1 MYAIAIDDA
10 PNDQLVLSRDPFGIK
25 PLYYAETAD
34 AFAFASEPQA
44 LLRTG
49 IVTPELN
56 RAAAAEVLNLQFSTG
71 AETPFRGIHRVLPGE
86 TLVVRAGR
94 VAERHRIPAL
104 PDAAA
109 ADVAHAAAIGQ
120 LDELFEDSVD
130 IHQRA
135 DVPYGMFLS
144 GGIDSSA
151 LLAMMKRLNDQPV
164 KAFTVGFASA
174 GVPDERAQAERVAAA
189 AGAEFTAIEFEEADF
204 WRTLPDAAAAMDD
217 PAADYAVLPTY
228 MLAAAAHRAGL
239 KVVLSGEGGDEMF
252 AGYGRY
258 RRATRPRWL
267 GGRPLRAAGTLADA
281 GVLRDGAADW
291 RRGIAAAEAAASAR
305 WSALQRAQ
313 AVDCADWLPND
324 LLTKLDR
331 CLMAHG
337 VEGRVPYVDTVLAA
351 FAFRL
356 PDALKVRKRLG
367 KWLLRKWLETQL
379 PESRPMSAKRG
390 FTVPVAEWIQAR
402 GPALGPLVAG
412 QPGVA
417 EMCRPDAVEALFGAT
432 GKAAGQ
438 AQWVLL
444 FFALW
449 HDHYLMG
456 KTAGGDVFDTL
467 GAAA

>member
-1 MYAIAIDDA
+1 MCGIAGVMTTSGRAPASTTLDGLEAALAHRGPDGTGRHLRAGTGLVQTRLAIIDLNTGDQPFTVEGEGGQPLTLVANGEIYNYLELQKELGADDLKTASDCEPPLHLYARLGIGYAERLRGMYAIAIDDA

-174 GVPDERAQAERVAAA
+174 G
-189 AGAEFTAIEFEEADF
+189 G
-204 WRTLPDAAAAMDD
+204 M
-217 PAADYAVLPTY
+217 
-228 MLAAAAHRAGL
+228 
-239 KVVLSGEGGDEMF
+239 
-252 AGYGRY
+252 
-258 RRATRPRWL
+258 
-267 GGRPLRAAGTLADA
+267 
-281 GVLRDGAADW
+281 
-291 RRGIAAAEAAASAR
+291 
-305 WSALQRAQ
+305 
-313 AVDCADWLPND
+313 
-324 LLTKLDR
+324 
-331 CLMAHG
+331 
-337 VEGRVPYVDTVLAA
+337 
-351 FAFRL
+351 
-356 PDALKVRKRLG
+356 
-367 KWLLRKWLETQL
+367 
-379 PESRPMSAKRG
+379 
-390 FTVPVAEWIQAR
+390 
-402 GPALGPLVAG
+402 
-412 QPGVA
+412 
-417 EMCRPDAVEALFGAT
+417 
-432 GKAAGQ
+432 
-438 AQWVLL
+438 
-444 FFALW
+444 
-449 HDHYLMG
+449 
-456 KTAGGDVFDTL
+456 
-467 GAAA
+467 